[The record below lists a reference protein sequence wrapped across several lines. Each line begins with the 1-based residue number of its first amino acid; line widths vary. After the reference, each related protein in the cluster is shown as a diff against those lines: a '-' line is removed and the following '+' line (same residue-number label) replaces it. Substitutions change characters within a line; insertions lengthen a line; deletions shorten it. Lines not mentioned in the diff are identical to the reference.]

1 MKRPRTTNRFCPSC
15 KKKSEHKVKLL
26 TTGSKRSSLKRGS
39 IPRAKLRGAM
49 PGMGNK
55 GKWGSKPP
63 GTKWKRKTKNTKKA
77 VFVYTCQTCK
87 KSHQSKSGIRTGK
100 VIME

>member
-1 MKRPRTTNRFCPSC
+1 MKKPRTTNRFCPSC

-26 TTGSKRSSLKRGS
+26 STGSKRSSLSRGS

-49 PGMGNK
+49 PGLGNK

-63 GTKWKRKTKNTKKA
+63 VTKWKRKTKNTKKA